1 MLLRT
6 IGINARILKRRKA
19 MANYYKPY
27 FKDGSSI
34 TLDGKCTNVK
44 IENGVCR
51 FVDYHGTI
59 LAITPLDSIKYIIRI
74 RDENSE

>member
-1 MLLRT
+1 
-6 IGINARILKRRKA
+6 

-44 IENGVCR
+44 IENGI
-51 FVDYHGTI
+51 FGDYAFGQYKI
-59 LAITPLDSIKYIIRI
+59 YYKNQRGGF
-74 RDENSE
+74 

>member
-1 MLLRT
+1 
-6 IGINARILKRRKA
+6 

-27 FKDGSSI
+27 FKDDSSL

-44 IENGVCR
+44 IENGICR

-59 LAITPLDSIKYIIRI
+59 LAITPLDLSLIHI
-74 RDENSE
+74 

>member
-1 MLLRT
+1 
-6 IGINARILKRRKA
+6 

-27 FKDGSSI
+27 FKDGSSL
-34 TLDGKCTNVK
+34 TFDGKCANVK

-74 RDENSE
+74 REGDSE

>member
-1 MLLRT
+1 
-6 IGINARILKRRKA
+6 

-27 FKDGSSI
+27 FKDDSSL

-44 IENGVCR
+44 IENGICR

-59 LAITPLDSIKYIIRI
+59 LAITPLTPSSILHPFILQ
-74 RDENSE
+74 